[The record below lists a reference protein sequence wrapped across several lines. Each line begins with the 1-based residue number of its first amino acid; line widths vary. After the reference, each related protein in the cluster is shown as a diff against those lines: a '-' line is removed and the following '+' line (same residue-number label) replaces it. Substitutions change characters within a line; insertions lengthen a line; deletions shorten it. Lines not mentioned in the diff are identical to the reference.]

1 MCECRDGLVD
11 VASVCECEY
20 ANCGVAGRDLARVGG
35 AGQTGAGCRV
45 DTSLDTGTTIH
56 GTGTRETTQ

>member
-1 MCECRDGLVD
+1 MVD
-11 VASVCECEY
+11 VASECECEY

-45 DTSLDTGTTIH
+45 DTSLDRHHNTWNQRNYTVDTIDI
-56 GTGTRETTQ
+56 